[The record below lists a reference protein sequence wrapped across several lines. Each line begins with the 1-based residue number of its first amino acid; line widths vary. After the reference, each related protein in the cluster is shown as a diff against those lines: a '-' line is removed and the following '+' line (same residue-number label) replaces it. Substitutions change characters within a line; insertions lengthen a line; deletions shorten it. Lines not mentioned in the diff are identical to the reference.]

1 MNTSTWI
8 GRSVSK
14 LLPEPKKG
22 SKPSVPSVEESL
34 DATEKGVPAQGAA
47 VLATRST
54 RERLSATLRRQE
66 EALSP
71 RVLRRTLEELKAIVD
86 PRVSEVE
93 GGRRAQGVALWYA
106 RATEAQRRDMW
117 LLMSE
122 QFVADAQKV
131 QQAQAQFAAAVGTP
145 DEAAAEVRYRRA
157 TVSPRRR
164 LLQRFSVFDGGI
176 RFLVDLRAEMLPHL
190 MWRWNTC
197 SPPGSTW
204 AFWTCAASAG
214 IHPHP

>member
-8 GRSVSK
+8 GRNMSK
-14 LLPEPKKG
+14 LLPEPKPG
-22 SKPSVPSVEESL
+22 SKPAIPSVEGSSH
-34 DATEKGVPAQGAA
+34 AIEKGGSASAGATLG
-47 VLATRST
+47 VRST

-86 PRVSEVE
+86 ARVSEVE

-106 RATEAQRRDMW
+106 SATEAQRRDMW

-131 QQAQAQFAAAVGTP
+131 KQAQAQFAAAVGTP
-145 DEAAAEVRYRRA
+145 DEAAAEVQYRRA

-164 LLQRFSVFDGGI
+164 LLQRFSVFDGVVKG
-176 RFLVDLRAEMLPHL
+176 FLSDSVQAYFSSLIKSFIFEVGFKRQT
-190 MWRWNTC
+190 RRGVSGC
-197 SPPGSTW
+197 S
-204 AFWTCAASAG
+204 
-214 IHPHP
+214 I

>member
-8 GRSVSK
+8 GRNMSK
-14 LLPEPKKG
+14 LLPEPKPG
-22 SKPSVPSVEESL
+22 SKPAIPSVEGSSH
-34 DATEKGVPAQGAA
+34 AIEKGVSASAGATPG
-47 VLATRST
+47 LRST

-86 PRVSEVE
+86 ARVSEVE

-106 RATEAQRRDMW
+106 SATEAQRRDMW

-131 QQAQAQFAAAVGTP
+131 KQAPAQFAPAVGTP
-145 DEAAAEVRYRRA
+145 D
-157 TVSPRRR
+157 
-164 LLQRFSVFDGGI
+164 
-176 RFLVDLRAEMLPHL
+176 
-190 MWRWNTC
+190 
-197 SPPGSTW
+197 
-204 AFWTCAASAG
+204 
-214 IHPHP
+214 